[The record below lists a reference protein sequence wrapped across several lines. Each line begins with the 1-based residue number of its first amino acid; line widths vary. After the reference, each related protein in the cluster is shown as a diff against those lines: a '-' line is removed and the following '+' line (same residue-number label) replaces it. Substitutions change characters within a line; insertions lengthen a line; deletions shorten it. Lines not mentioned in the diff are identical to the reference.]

1 MPHKMLKLSTLAIL
15 VAGASQASA
24 AVYDIVPVDKG
35 NEEISKTVTDL
46 DYFPEAEANAKDTP
60 VEVFTTGIKSS
71 AEGENCFTGNNC
83 NADSYDVAGTVRRGT
98 QGTPLSDT
106 TAYNENRQF
115 IDDLNELYSYCKNTF
130 GYANDICSDWAD
142 NEYYGY
148 GYNVDSPQDGQ
159 GLGGLQHI
167 QQTWLNGY
175 YSNALAL
182 KNGMAVT
189 TKADKASGYT
199 SIDKTLGDI
208 EPNTTDAVLEG
219 IVGNYS
225 FGTSTSAVFKNG
237 SVNPRAFAKRGF
249 VNNDGTPVSLL
260 APVSG
265 DAFVKNMG
273 QTTANGAVET
283 TDGNLLVVGSSSFA
297 PSFINNPGSRE
308 PNTGDI
314 NLDGVGFNSDVLK
327 ACADNSSNLYST
339 FECQFST
346 FANEA
351 AFWVVD
357 NTGNLVK
364 SGVISSNLAAVDPDR
379 DDVSA
384 QASANAVAMVNDK
397 PVAVGYASADT
408 DDSYVMQAAY
418 FEPNA
423 DLTKWTQTFVPGLTI
438 TTGDDRN
445 YQYTM
450 ANDINS
456 SFKVVGIAKSHK
468 AENRSIP
475 QKMFIF
481 DKATNQTKFLDS
493 SVSSLFFSG
502 SNGDATA
509 INDNDQVV
517 GWVDSETKNQIDGSE
532 RRHRAFTYIAGS
544 TAQGPLKA
552 GSVWMLDDLTNDGG
566 AANTVANSYR
576 IISATDINAA
586 GVISATANYCAGG
599 YQNLTKQAQCL
610 DKNGNQ
616 KAEKQVAIKL
626 VPKANATDKD
636 IIVRKAEDE
645 EPVKRSGGSLGIL
658 ALTALG
664 FIGFRRRK

>member
-24 AVYDIVPVDKG
+24 AVYDIVPVSTSGSDQ
-35 NEEISKTVTDL
+35 L
-46 DYFPEAEANAKDTP
+46 AAQAYFPNAQANADSTP
-60 VEVFTTGIKSS
+60 VSAFTTGIKPS
-71 AEGENCFTGNNC
+71 AEGDNCFTGNNC

-98 QGTPLSDT
+98 QGAPLSDT

-115 IDDLNELYSYCKNTF
+115 INDVNGLYSYCRDNL
-130 GYANDICSDWAD
+130 GYNICDVWAN

-148 GYNVDSPQDGQ
+148 GYNVDDPQDGQ
-159 GLGGLQHI
+159 GLGGLQHT
-167 QQTWLNGY
+167 QQAWLNGY
-175 YSNALAL
+175 HSNALAL
-182 KNGMAVT
+182 KNGVAVT
-189 TKADKASGYT
+189 TKADEASGYT

-283 TDGNLLVVGSSSFA
+283 TDGNLLVVGSSSFGQT
-297 PSFINNPGSRE
+297 FTQNPESRE
-308 PNTGDI
+308 PNTDNI
-314 NLDGVGFNSDVLK
+314 NLGLGFSKDTFAQCVN
-327 ACADNSSNLYST
+327 NPNLYST

-357 NTGNLVK
+357 STGNLVK
-364 SGVISSNLAAVDPDR
+364 SGAISSKLAAVDPDR

-384 QASANAVAMVNDK
+384 QASANAVAMVNNA
-397 PVAVGYASADT
+397 PVAVGYASTDT

-445 YQYTM
+445 YQYTI

-576 IISATDINAA
+576 IISATDINDA

-599 YQNLTKQAQCL
+599 YQNLTKQAQCSVT
-610 DKNGNQ
+610 
-616 KAEKQVAIKL
+616 EKQVAIKL

>member
-24 AVYDIVPVDKG
+24 AVYDIVPVSTAGSDQ
-35 NEEISKTVTDL
+35 L
-46 DYFPEAEANAKDTP
+46 AAQAYFPSAQANADSTP
-60 VEVFTTGIKSS
+60 VSAFTTGIKPS
-71 AEGENCFTGNNC
+71 AEGDNCFTGNNC

-115 IDDLNELYSYCKNTF
+115 IDDWNGLYSYCRDNL
-130 GYANDICSDWAD
+130 GYNICNVWAD

-148 GYNVDSPQDGQ
+148 DYNIDDVQDGQ

-175 YSNALAL
+175 HSNALAL
-182 KNGMAVT
+182 KNGAAVT
-189 TKADKASGYT
+189 TKADDASAYSETGLG
-199 SIDKTLGDI
+199 SIQ
-208 EPNTTDAVLEG
+208 ENTTDAVLEG

-249 VNNDGTPVSLL
+249 VNVGDEAGTLL
-260 APVSG
+260 SPPESVT
-265 DAFVKNMG
+265 DKFVQNMG
-273 QTTANGAVET
+273 QTTANGAVEI
-283 TDGNLLVVGSSSFA
+283 TDGNLLVVGSSSFS
-297 PSFINNPGSRE
+297 PSFLKNPGSRV
-308 PNTGDI
+308 PNTDNI
-314 NLDGVGFNSDVLK
+314 NIGLNFN
-327 ACADNSSNLYST
+327 DNDDYKVFKDCSTNPDNLYST

-346 FANEA
+346 FANAA

-364 SGVISSNLAAVDPDR
+364 SGVISSNLAAVDPDH
-379 DDVSA
+379 DDVSS
-384 QASANAVAMVNDK
+384 QASANAVAMVNNA
-397 PVAVGYASADT
+397 PVAVGYASRDT
-408 DDSYVMQAAY
+408 NSNDSYVMQAAY
-418 FEPNA
+418 FEPSA
-423 DLTKWTQTFVPGLTI
+423 DLTKWTQTFVPGLNI
-438 TTGDDRN
+438 STGDDRN

-456 SFKVVGIAKSHK
+456 SFKVVGIAKSHN

-481 DKATNQTKFLDS
+481 DKATNQTKFLDTS
-493 SVSSLFFSG
+493 ISPLFFRG

-544 TAQGPLKA
+544 AQGPLKA

-576 IISATDINAA
+576 IISATDINDA

-599 YQNLTKQAQCL
+599 YQNLTKEAQCSVT
-610 DKNGNQ
+610 
-616 KAEKQVAIKL
+616 EKQVAIKL

-636 IIVRKAEDE
+636 IIVRKTEDE

>member
-24 AVYDIVPVDKG
+24 AVYDIVPVSTAGSDQ
-35 NEEISKTVTDL
+35 L
-46 DYFPEAEANAKDTP
+46 AAQAYFPNAQANADSTP
-60 VEVFTTGIKSS
+60 VSAFTTGIKPST
-71 AEGENCFTGNNC
+71 EGDNCFTGNNC

-175 YSNALAL
+175 HSNALAL
-182 KNGMAVT
+182 KNGVAVT
-189 TKADKASGYT
+189 TKADEASGYT

-208 EPNTTDAVLEG
+208 EANTTDAVLEG

-283 TDGNLLVVGSSSFA
+283 TDGNLLVVGSSSFDQT
-297 PSFINNPGSRE
+297 FTQNLDSRE
-308 PNTGDI
+308 PNTDNI
-314 NLDGVGFNSDVLK
+314 NIGLVFNKGTFAQCANNPSD
-327 ACADNSSNLYST
+327 LYST

-384 QASANAVAMVNDK
+384 QASANAVEMVNDK

-450 ANDINS
+450 ATDINS
-456 SFKVVGIAKSHK
+456 SFKVVGIAKSYK

-576 IISATDINAA
+576 IISATDINDA